1 MELLDG
7 RRVAA
12 ELKDEVIALASEPH
26 TAGPVGDL
34 AVVVGSDEASLAYTR
49 RLETLSSEIG
59 IGARLVTVEE
69 DAATAEVVQRVAELG
84 ADPEVAGIIV
94 QQPLPPR
101 IDSSAVTATIDP
113 SKDVDGVT
121 SENAGR
127 LMLGQPAFVPATAAA
142 VMEILRY
149 YGIDVAGRRAVVIGR
164 SAVVGKPLALL
175 LLAQNAT
182 VTVCHSRTVD
192 LPEVTRS
199 GDLVVAAAGRPGLV
213 TAEMIRDGAVVVDVG
228 TNFVDGRMVGD
239 VDFDGVAEVAGALTP
254 VPGGVGPV
262 TNLMLLLNVLAAAGR
277 TRRPR

>member
-1 MELLDG
+1 VELLDG

-12 ELKDEVIALASEPH
+12 ELKEEVIALAAEPH
-26 TAGPVGDL
+26 PAGPVGAL
-34 AVVVGSDEASLAYTR
+34 AIVVGNDEASLAYTR
-49 RLETLSSEIG
+49 RLETLCAEIG
-59 IGARLVTVEE
+59 IGARLVTVGE

-84 ADPEVAGIIV
+84 TDPEVAGIIV
-94 QQPLPPR
+94 QQPLPAG

-127 LMLGQPAFVPATAAA
+127 LMLGQPAFVPATAAG

-149 YGIDVAGRRAVVIGR
+149 YGIDVSGRRAVVIGR

-213 TAEMIRDGAVVVDVG
+213 TAEMIREGAVVIDVG

-239 VDFDGVAEVAGALTP
+239 VDFEGVAEVAGALTP

-277 TRRPR
+277 PRRPR